1 MELLRAV
8 PISRA
13 HRMCDHPGNN
23 ILTMKKPLLLVSAL
37 AAAGIGV
44 TAQEIGRNSQGGTDL
59 PSILRAGIEAFGG
72 NREQDSISLNQVTQ
86 NWNAEARAAAKA
98 MFEKYG
104 APNEITAKRLVWHDN
119 GPWRRTQVVNEEV
132 PHNFPDKH
140 NDVLE
145 QTLAIDIPVDRFAD
159 IAQFSGSVTADRTR
173 GELSARCDREEHNF
187 IALNL
192 ANDIVSGRLSVEE
205 ARARNAELTRALKQ
219 GQRPAYA
226 SGIQFSLPVST
237 RTGDADHQYSES
249 SWQYRQ
255 QQQQQQQRS
264 RRIGW

>member
-1 MELLRAV
+1 MKTHLPLASLLAV
-8 PISRA
+8 
-13 HRMCDHPGNN
+13 
-23 ILTMKKPLLLVSAL
+23 
-37 AAAGIGV
+37 AAVGV

-72 NREQDSISLNQVTQ
+72 NREQDTISLNQVTAQ
-86 NWNAEARAAAKA
+86 WNQEARAAAKA

-104 APNEITAKRLVWHDN
+104 APNEITAKRLVWNDN
-119 GPWRRTQVVNEEV
+119 GPWRRTVVLNEEV
-132 PHNFPDKH
+132 RHNFPDEH

-145 QTLAIDIPVDRFAD
+145 QTLAIDIPTDKFD
-159 IAQFSGSVTADRTR
+159 ELAQFSGSVIADRTR

-192 ANDIVSGRLSVEE
+192 AADVVNGRLSVEE

-226 SGIQFSLPVST
+226 TGIQFSLPVST
-237 RTGDADHQYSES
+237 RTGDADHVFSEDS
-249 SWQYRQ
+249 YRQ
-255 QQQQQQQRS
+255 NSWQQQQQQQRNN